1 MFPHRCRTP
10 QALAAPGQLLPGR
23 GKSLRRARANAQA
36 LAVASIA
43 AAAAACFA
51 ARVHIHLLRHGI
63 AEDAAPSGADADRAL
78 TDEGRKR
85 LRKAAEA
92 WRAVVEPL
100 DLVLTSPLLRAR
112 QTCEIF
118 CAAVGFT
125 GEVRVCSELV
135 PSAAPSL
142 ALQLFEGEALSGA
155 NAIAAVGHEPHLGY
169 LLGLLLTG
177 QGRLPVPFKKGML
190 VGVETASRASLVGQ
204 LRFALTQKLAGELG

>member
-1 MFPHRCRTP
+1 
-10 QALAAPGQLLPGR
+10 LLPGR

-85 LRKAAEA
+85 LRKAADA

-125 GEVRVCSELV
+125 GEVRVCPELV